1 MKAASQ
7 RILIRA
13 FHIFSGILISVY
25 IYSPLS
31 EISLFGLIVKTMII
45 PFISISGMW
54 MWKGH
59 LIKKFS
65 KKEI

>member
-7 RILIRA
+7 RNLLRA
-13 FHIFSGILISVY
+13 FHIFCILISVY
-25 IYSPLS
+25 IYSPLG

-54 MWKGH
+54 MWKSH